1 MSKELC
7 KKLGISEEILLAR
20 GFIEYPE
27 ATALDVAEA
36 TPDRTF
42 ELVPEA
48 AAAWKAMKAAAAKAG
63 IKLWLKSA
71 FRSISYQ
78 AGIIRDKIA
87 NGETIEQILAES
99 APPGYSEHHTGLAV
113 DINSLKASF
122 ENTDAYEWLTRH
134 AGDFGFELS
143 YPRNNAQGYNFE
155 PWHWRFSGTLLA
167 DAN

>member
-71 FRSISYQ
+71 FRSVSYQ
-78 AGIIRDKIA
+78 AGIIRGKIKE
-87 NGETIEQILAES
+87 GKSIEQILAVS

-113 DINSLKASF
+113 DINSLEESF
-122 ENTDAYEWLTRH
+122 EHTDAYKWLTRY

-143 YPRNNAQGYNFE
+143 YPRNNPQGYNFE